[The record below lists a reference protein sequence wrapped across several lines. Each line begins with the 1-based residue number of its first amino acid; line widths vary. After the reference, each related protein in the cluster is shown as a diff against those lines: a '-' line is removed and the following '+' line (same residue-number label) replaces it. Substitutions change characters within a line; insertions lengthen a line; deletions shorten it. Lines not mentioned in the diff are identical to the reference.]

1 MIQTLTQ
8 EKLLKPCPLS
18 RIKESEDLGFLYQ
31 IQLPSLDIEQHSL
44 GELLI
49 AKYCKHQNT
58 PPVQSWELGH
68 VGLIWPSLCAR
79 SSTTELWTQEKVRE

>member
-8 EKLLKPCPLS
+8 EKLLKPCPLN

-31 IQLPSLDIEQHSL
+31 IQLPSLDTEQYSL

-58 PPVQSWELGH
+58 PPVQPW
-68 VGLIWPSLCAR
+68 VGAWSCGPNLAIYLC
-79 SSTTELWTQEKVRE
+79 KKFHH